1 MRTKKD
7 RGNRDNSI
15 RKSHYFAPKIPLF
28 GGHLVDYVRESG
40 QPIPRVVS
48 SCIRT
53 INLHGFCHQVQ
64 LKLRLGP
71 NQDPNLRLEFSI
83 SVEKI
88 VERTQKMIYT

>member
-53 INLHGFCHQVQ
+53 INLHGFCHQVHF
-64 LKLRLGP
+64 KSDFKG
-71 NQDPNLRLEFSI
+71 FIVI
-83 SVEKI
+83 SGNISSSWTTDRYGKASNSL
-88 VERTQKMIYT
+88 

>member
-53 INLHGFCHQVQ
+53 INLHGFCHQV
-64 LKLRLGP
+64 KS
-71 NQDPNLRLEFSI
+71 DEKFSEF
-83 SVEKI
+83 
-88 VERTQKMIYT
+88 TQF